1 MKKKTELQI
10 ITKANRLTTELL
22 ELVNLARKSKDEKTM
37 PIVMEHI
44 SIAMELIRSAKDK
57 IKQ

>member
-10 ITKANRLTTELL
+10 ITKANRLTAELL
-22 ELVNLARKSKDEKTM
+22 ELVNIARKSKDETTL

-44 SIAMELIRSAKDK
+44 SIAMEQIKLAKDK